1 MLPMGFRNNGS
12 IATISSTN
20 IEPEKLASDGPIYYS
35 AVDPDVFK
43 RYETEKR
50 IKEKALDEQL
60 RKALESGKDDKKSEQ
75 EKPQEAIAQ
84 WGVGILVVNGKAFG
98 KVR

>member
-20 IEPEKLASDGPIYYS
+20 IEPEKLASDGPIYS

-98 KVR
+98 KVC

>member
-1 MLPMGFRNNGS
+1 MPMGFRNNGS

-43 RYETEKR
+43 RYETENK
-50 IKEKALDEQL
+50 DQ
-60 RKALESGKDDKKSEQ
+60 GKS
-75 EKPQEAIAQ
+75 
-84 WGVGILVVNGKAFG
+84 
-98 KVR
+98 VR

>member
-60 RKALESGKDDKKSEQ
+60 RKALESGKNDKKSEQ
-75 EKPQEAIAQ
+75 EKP
-84 WGVGILVVNGKAFG
+84 
-98 KVR
+98 

>member
-1 MLPMGFRNNGS
+1 MDLFIILPLILM
-12 IATISSTN
+12 
-20 IEPEKLASDGPIYYS
+20 YS
-35 AVDPDVFK
+35 NDTK
-43 RYETEKR
+43 QKIR

-84 WGVGILVVNGKAFG
+84 WGVGILVVNGKDFG